1 MKKTLLALLLAV
13 VSTGA
18 FAQFEKDT
26 KYGNVSLTGLNMS
39 YNKYSKFTLGI
50 QGTAGYFVQDGWMVL
65 GQIGW
70 DHRNNYN
77 DFTIGAAGRYYIQQN
92 GLYLNLGLKYQHIG
106 PDYVANN
113 IFLTPEVGYCF
124 YINRFLSIEPAV
136 YYDMCLNNY
145 ADFSTIGL
153 KVGFGFYF

>member
-13 VSTGA
+13 VSASA

-26 KYGNVSLTGLNMS
+26 KYGNVSFTGLNMS
-39 YNKYSKFTLGI
+39 YNKHSKFTLGI

-65 GQIGW
+65 GQLDW
-70 DHRNNYN
+70 NHRESYN
-77 DFTIGAAGRYYIQQN
+77 AFTLGAAGRYYILQN

-106 PDYVANN
+106 PDEVANN

-124 YINRFLSIEPAV
+124 YINKFLSIEPAV
-136 YYDMCLNNY
+136 YYDICFNNY
-145 ADFSTIGL
+145 SDFSTIGL